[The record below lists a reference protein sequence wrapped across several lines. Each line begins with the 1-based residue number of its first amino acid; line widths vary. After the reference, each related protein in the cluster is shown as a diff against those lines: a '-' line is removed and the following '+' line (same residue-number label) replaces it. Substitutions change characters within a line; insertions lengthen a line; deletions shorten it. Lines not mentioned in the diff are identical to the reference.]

1 MEKKVVTI
9 KLDLDDIGY
18 LYNTSTR
25 SFYYDQAD
33 RFECQEEIKNPFDKD
48 DGNYMYWMES
58 PTSALLFQKVL
69 KGYGHI
75 TFLLADLADENVGYV
90 VMTNY
95 SGNWEEICQE

>member
-1 MEKKVVTI
+1 MEKDVVTI

-33 RFECQEEIKNPFDKD
+33 RCEGQEEIKKPLDKD

-69 KGYGHI
+69 KGSGYI

-95 SGNWEEICQE
+95 SGNWESENE